1 MIMMN
6 KTFYTFWVKN
16 PFNEEMI
23 LLEDEPFYYLR
34 WKAFR
39 HAKKLLKRLKRT
51 IYVRRITYGNDMCL
65 EWEYPYVDESKV
77 N

>member
-1 MIMMN
+1 MEMMK
-6 KTFYTFWVKN
+6 KTFYTFWVMN

-34 WKAFR
+34 FKAFR
-39 HAKKLLKRLKRT
+39 HANRLVNKLKRT
-51 IYVRRITYGNDMCL
+51 IYLRKVTMGKDTCL
-65 EWEYPYVDESKV
+65 EWEFVYA